1 MFARPGNMEQKE
13 TSSTDHTFEMYC
25 KLKRYCLFLS
35 KNVWDGED
43 LAQEAFC
50 KGMDHYHEKDLTT
63 ALLKKI
69 AYHLWLDQLKKRN
82 RETVGTFPEEERE
95 EVQVQRDFMGLL
107 SSLTA
112 KQSAI
117 FTLKEGFRF
126 QISEIAEMFQM
137 TETAVKALLHRAR
150 RRLDLLTDEKDSQVL
165 KPVSDEDDH
174 LESAIYEA
182 IHSEDPQVLIDQVK
196 VLFPVEIAPIRK
208 SSTPSSY
215 LSMAA

>member
-13 TSSTDHTFEMYC
+13 TPSTDHTVEMYS

-50 KGMDHYHEKDLTT
+50 RGLDHYKEKYLTT

-69 AYHLWLDQLKKRN
+69 AYHLWLDQIKKRN
-82 RETVGTFPEEERE
+82 RETVGPIPEEERE
-95 EVQVQRDFMGLL
+95 EVQTQYDFMEQL

-150 RRLDLLTDEKDSQVL
+150 RRLDLLTDEKDPPVL
-165 KPVSDEDDH
+165 KPVSDEEDQ

-182 IHSEDPQVLIDQVK
+182 IHTEDPQVLIDQVK
-196 VLFPVEIAPIRK
+196 VLFPVEIPPTRK
-208 SSTPSSY
+208 SSTPSGF